1 MVRRSSSSA
10 SGFMT
15 ELKERILSEARA
27 LEAPGER
34 TPTGIKGF
42 DELVRGG
49 LLRGSTYLLSGVSGA
64 GKSIFCL
71 EFLYRGAAEYDEPG
85 LYISLEEHLDSILR
99 NARNFRWNIRSLIDR
114 YMLVLL
120 DLSVVAIGDKALS
133 LNPDVFTL
141 DGLYTTMETV
151 IKECGIKRV
160 VLDPISV
167 LFLQYGN
174 VGVVRRELNVISGM
188 LKRHGCT
195 SIFVTETEYG
205 KPSITRFG
213 VEEFMADGVF
223 ILYWEPEGDKRS
235 RYIEIYKMRGS
246 SHYEGRKRFSITEN
260 GIVILY

>member
-1 MVRRSSSSA
+1 MARRSRSSS
-10 SGFMT
+10 GFMA
-15 ELKERILSEARA
+15 ELKERIISEARVI
-27 LEAPGER
+27 ESPGER
-34 TPTGIKGF
+34 TPTGIRGF

-49 LLRGSTYLLSGVSGA
+49 LFKGATYLLSGVSGA

-71 EFLYRGAAEYDEPG
+71 EFLYHGAAEFDEPG
-85 LYISLEEHLDSILR
+85 LYVSLEEHLDSILR
-99 NARNFRWNIRSLIDR
+99 NARNFKWNLKSLIDR
-114 YMLVLL
+114 QMLVLL
-120 DLSVVAIGDKALS
+120 DLSVVAVGEKALS
-133 LNPDVFTL
+133 LNTDVFAL
-141 DGLYTTMETV
+141 DGLYATMESV
-151 IKECGIKRV
+151 VKEGGIKRV

-223 ILYWEPEGDKRS
+223 LLYWEPEGDKRS

-246 SHYEGRKRFSITEN
+246 PHYEGKKRFSITDS

>member
-1 MVRRSSSSA
+1 MVKRGKSS
-10 SGFMT
+10 SGFMA
-15 ELKERILSEARA
+15 ELKERIIAEARA

-34 TPTGIKGF
+34 MLTGIRGF

-49 LLRGSTYLLSGVSGA
+49 LFRGATYLLSGVSGA

-71 EFLYRGAAEYDEPG
+71 EFLYRGATEYGEPG
-85 LYISLEEHLDSILR
+85 LYVSLEEHLDSILR
-99 NARNFRWNIRSLIDR
+99 NARNFRWNLKSLIDQQ
-114 YMLVLL
+114 MLILL
-120 DLSVVAIGDKALS
+120 DLSVVAVGEKAMS
-133 LNPDVFTL
+133 LNTDAFTL
-141 DGLYTTMETV
+141 DGLYATIETV
-151 IKECGIKRV
+151 VREGGIKRV
-160 VLDPISV
+160 VLDPVSV

-223 ILYWEPEGDKRS
+223 LLYWEPEGDKRS

-246 SHYEGRKRFSITEN
+246 PHYEGKKRLAITDN

>member
-1 MVRRSSSSA
+1 MARRSSSS
-10 SGFMT
+10 SGFMA
-15 ELKERILSEARA
+15 ELKERIISEARV
-27 LEAPGER
+27 LESPGER
-34 TPTGIKGF
+34 TPTGIRGF

-49 LLRGSTYLLSGVSGA
+49 LFRGATYLLSGVSGA

-71 EFLYRGAAEYDEPG
+71 EFLYRGAAEYGEPG
-85 LYISLEEHLDSILR
+85 LYVSLEEHLDSILR
-99 NARNFRWNIRSLIDR
+99 NARNFRWDMKSLIDR
-114 YMLVLL
+114 QMLVLL
-120 DLSVVAIGDKALS
+120 DLSAVAVGERALS
-133 LNPDVFTL
+133 LNPDMFAL
-141 DGLYTTMETV
+141 DGLYTTIETAV
-151 IKECGIKRV
+151 KEGGIKRV

-195 SIFVTETEYG
+195 SIFVTETEHG

-223 ILYWEPEGDKRS
+223 ILYWEPEGEKRS

-246 SHYEGRKRFSITEN
+246 SHYEGKKRFSVTDN